1 MTSPN
6 LPLYVFIGTKAQYI
20 KTAPLLHRFESAN
33 ISYFLI
39 DSGQHGAFSPDLR
52 HQLGIK
58 EPDIVFA
65 TEGNIS
71 TVFEAAIWFSKYL
84 LKGLLNRRW
93 LQRSV
98 FPLGRGICVV
108 HGDTPSTLL
117 AVLLARLYGVK
128 VAHIE
133 AGLRSYR
140 WLKPFPEEII
150 RIICMHLSHILF
162 ASSDWAAENL
172 RNMGIKG
179 RVINTR
185 QNSGIESLYYAL
197 ELATPGP
204 TPEPYAI
211 MTIHRVETLLSRKS
225 LRLLVKWAEHIS
237 ESIPVRFI
245 LHDPTRKRL
254 EQNGLMPRLTTN
266 PQISVEPLL
275 PYPQFIQSLNQAQ
288 FVLTDGGSVQE
299 ECYYLGVPCL
309 VLRSETE
316 RKEGI
321 GENARLSNFDDRD
334 LEIFLNEFA
343 SLRRTKLVRN
353 NEPSVCVFNELMR
366 CIMGNLAPTNAP

>member
-1 MTSPN
+1 MNSPN
-6 LPLYVFIGTKAQYI
+6 LPIYVLIGTKAQYI
-20 KTAPLLHRFESAN
+20 KTAPLLRRFESAN

-39 DSGQHGAFSPDLR
+39 DSGQHGTFSPDLR

-65 TEGNIS
+65 TKGNIS
-71 TVFEAAIWFSKYL
+71 TVFEAAIWLSKYL

-93 LQRSV
+93 LRRTV

-117 AVLLARLYGVK
+117 AVVLARLDGVK

-150 RIICMHLSHILF
+150 RVICMHLSHLLF
-162 ASSDWAAENL
+162 APSDWAANNL
-172 RNMGIKG
+172 RDMGVKG

-197 ELATPGP
+197 DRATSAPM
-204 TPEPYAI
+204 PEPYAI
-211 MTIHRVETLLSRKS
+211 MTVHRVETLLSRDRLS
-225 LRLLVKWAEHIS
+225 LVVKWAEYIS
-237 ESIPVRFI
+237 EKFPVRFI
-245 LHDPTRKRL
+245 LHDPTQKRL
-254 EQNGLMPRLTTN
+254 EKIGLMTRLTTN
-266 PQISVEPLL
+266 PRISLEPLL

-288 FVLTDGGSVQE
+288 FVLTDGGSIQE

-316 RKEGI
+316 RQEGI
-321 GENARLSNFDDRD
+321 GGNARVSTFGERD
-334 LEIFLNEFA
+334 LERFLKEFA
-343 SLRRTKLVRN
+343 SLRRTKLVKN
-353 NEPSVCVFNELMR
+353 YEPSVCVFNELMR
-366 CIMGNLAPTNAP
+366 FITKI